1 VRRHSGDGNHP
12 NAERKAEAATEA
24 AFDRHRL
31 QKLADAGE
39 ASPAFGLCVTSKGA
53 RSFVIRYRRKSDG
66 VERRMVIGRLGDWN
80 VVQARIEAKRVRRE
94 VDLGADPLADI
105 ERTRSEPTLREVT
118 ERDWNEIQARLRPTT
133 LRTLRNQLDRD
144 ILPELGNRKINSIT
158 DRDIAALHAKIVGRG
173 SQIAANRT
181 IRNLGAILSRSIER
195 GGERVEPNPARGFK
209 KMSKEQKRERYLS
222 PAESARFRAAL
233 DGEADRQAAN
243 ALKLIW
249 LTGSRAG
256 ETLAAKWSDFDLL
269 EARWTKPRHS
279 TKGGQDHNI
288 PLSAAAVTLLRA
300 VHRHRD
306 PSSPYLFPAI
316 DRKGQATHRRRIDD
330 ARLRILKAAGITDL
344 RAHDLRHDFA
354 TIVHDRGAPL
364 AVVGRLLGHR
374 DLRSTA
380 RYSHPTER
388 GLRAAVEQAAEAI
401 TGTVVPLV
409 KKL

>member
-1 VRRHSGDGNHP
+1 MPKLHLTDTACKKLRAP
-12 NAERKAEAATEA
+12 AERHQIYY
-24 AFDRHRL
+24 D
-31 QKLADAGE
+31 DVV
-39 ASPAFGLCVTSKGA
+39 PMFGLCITAKGA
-53 RSFVIRYRRKSDG
+53 RSFLVRYRRKDDG
-66 VERRMVIGRLGDWN
+66 KERSMVIGDFPTWSAVQARNEAKRIRRDVDLGLDPLASIEKARGEPTLAEVAEGDWN
-80 VVQARIEAKRVRRE
+80 
-94 VDLGADPLADI
+94 G
-105 ERTRSEPTLREVT
+105 
-118 ERDWNEIQARLRPTT
+118 IQSRLRAST

-144 ILPELGNRKINSIT
+144 ILPELGNSKINSIT

-173 SQIAANRT
+173 SRIAANRT
-181 IRNLGAILSRSIER
+181 VRNLGAILSRSIER
-195 GGERVEPNPARGFK
+195 GGERAEPNPARGFK

-222 PAESARFRAAL
+222 PAEFARFRAAL
-233 DGEADRQAAN
+233 DGEADRQAVN
-243 ALKLIW
+243 VLKLIW

-279 TKGGQDHNI
+279 TKGDQDHAV
-288 PLSAAAVTLLRA
+288 PLSQAAVALLRA
-300 VHRHRD
+300 LFQHRD
-306 PSSPYLFPAI
+306 PSSDYLFPAV
-316 DRKGQATHRRRIDD
+316 DRKGQRTHRRRIDD

-354 TIVHDRGAPL
+354 TIVHDAGAPL

-401 TGTVVPLV
+401 TGIVVPL
-409 KKL
+409 KS

>member
-1 VRRHSGDGNHP
+1 VPKLHLTDTICKKLPAPTRRHLIYYDD
-12 NAERKAEAATEA
+12 EV
-24 AFDRHRL
+24 
-31 QKLADAGE
+31 
-39 ASPAFGLCVTSKGA
+39 PAFGLCVTVNGA

-66 VERRMVIGRLGDWN
+66 IERRMVIGRFGDWN
-80 VVQARIEAKRVRRE
+80 TIQARDAAKRMRRD
-94 VDLGADPLADI
+94 VDLGADPLA
-105 ERTRSEPTLREVT
+105 EAEKARGEPTLAEVV
-118 ERDWNEIQARLRPTT
+118 EGDWNDIRTRLRPST

-173 SQIAANRT
+173 SRIAANRT

-249 LTGSRAG
+249 LTGSPAG
-256 ETLAAKWSDFDLL
+256 ETLAARWNDFDLL

-279 TKGGQDHNI
+279 TKGDQDHAV
-288 PLSAAAVTLLRA
+288 PLSQAAVALLRA
-300 VHRHRD
+300 LFQHRD
-306 PSSPYLFPAI
+306 HSTDYLFPAT
-316 DRKGQATHRRRIDD
+316 DRKGQRTHRRRIDD

-354 TIVHDRGAPL
+354 TIVHDAGAPL

>member
-1 VRRHSGDGNHP
+1 MPKLHLTDTACKKLRAP
-12 NAERKAEAATEA
+12 AERHQIYY
-24 AFDRHRL
+24 D
-31 QKLADAGE
+31 DVV
-39 ASPAFGLCVTSKGA
+39 PMFGLCITAKGA
-53 RSFVIRYRRKSDG
+53 RSFLVRYRRKDDG
-66 VERRMVIGRLGDWN
+66 KERSMVIGDFPTWSA
-80 VVQARIEAKRVRRE
+80 VQARNEAKRIRRD
-94 VDLGADPLADI
+94 VDLGLDPLASI
-105 ERTRSEPTLREVT
+105 EKARGEPTLAEVA
-118 ERDWNEIQARLRPTT
+118 EGDWNEIQSRLRAST

-144 ILPELGNRKINSIT
+144 ILPELGNSKINSIT

-173 SQIAANRT
+173 SRIAANRT
-181 IRNLGAILSRSIER
+181 VRNLGAILSRSIER
-195 GGERVEPNPARGFK
+195 GGERAEPNPARGFK

-233 DGEADRQAAN
+233 DGEADRQAVN
-243 ALKLIW
+243 VLKLIW

-279 TKGGQDHNI
+279 TKGDQDHAV
-288 PLSAAAVTLLRA
+288 PLSQAAVALLRA
-300 VHRHRD
+300 LFQHRD
-306 PSSPYLFPAI
+306 PSSDYLFPAV
-316 DRKGQATHRRRIDD
+316 DRKGQRTHRRRIDD

-354 TIVHDRGAPL
+354 TIVHDAGAPL

-401 TGTVVPLV
+401 TGIVVPL
-409 KKL
+409 KS

>member
-1 VRRHSGDGNHP
+1 MPKLHLTDTACKKLRAP
-12 NAERKAEAATEA
+12 AERHQIYY
-24 AFDRHRL
+24 D
-31 QKLADAGE
+31 DVV
-39 ASPAFGLCVTSKGA
+39 PMFGLCITVKGA
-53 RSFVIRYRRKSDG
+53 RSFLVRYRRKDDG
-66 VERRMVIGRLGDWN
+66 KERSMVIGDFPTWSA
-80 VVQARIEAKRVRRE
+80 VQARNEAKRIRRD
-94 VDLGADPLADI
+94 VDLGLDPLASI
-105 ERTRSEPTLREVT
+105 EKARGEPTLAEVA
-118 ERDWNEIQARLRPTT
+118 EGDWNEIQSRLRAST

-144 ILPELGNRKINSIT
+144 ILPELGNSKINSIT

-173 SQIAANRT
+173 SRIAANRT
-181 IRNLGAILSRSIER
+181 VRNLGAILSRSIER
-195 GGERVEPNPARGFK
+195 GGERAEPNPARGFK

-233 DGEADRQAAN
+233 DGEADRQAVN
-243 ALKLIW
+243 VLKLIW

-279 TKGGQDHNI
+279 TKGDQDHAV
-288 PLSAAAVTLLRA
+288 PLSQAAVALLRA
-300 VHRHRD
+300 LFQHRD
-306 PSSPYLFPAI
+306 PSSDYLFPAV
-316 DRKGQATHRRRIDD
+316 DRKGQRTHRRRIDD

-354 TIVHDRGAPL
+354 TIVHDAGAPL

-401 TGTVVPLV
+401 TGIVVPL
-409 KKL
+409 KS